1 VTDVTM
7 HAAAVEPV
15 AEDAVDEQLVRQL
28 GQRARA
34 EGLQL
39 TGEGGLLQRLT
50 KMVVE
55 SALDGKM
62 EDHLVYAKHEPDST
76 RGPVQDVRRR
86 GQ

>member
-1 VTDVTM
+1 MTDVTM

-39 TGEGGLLQRLT
+39 TGEGGLLQRQVTVAGLR
-50 KMVVE
+50 E
-55 SALDGKM
+55 PRARGLISSEELQ
-62 EDHLVYAKHEPDST
+62 ELLVAVAAT
-76 RGPVQDVRRR
+76 R
-86 GQ
+86 